1 LILNE
6 NIAICPSGDPVSNS
20 DFPNSVKNSLFFS
33 AVKYISLTFVSRNLS
48 LNFWDCKNKGFFVTR
63 GLKRLKC
70 DKKSYFM
77 AVIVISGVSR
87 GIGKAL
93 AEELLQDEAH
103 VVTGISGNSEPVF
116 ERKNISGRYLQYH
129 MPHGAPPDFSGLIHL
144 LQQEGLLV
152 DVLVNNAGMM
162 LHKPWDAVT
171 ERDFDRVMRVNVL
184 RPLLLTQALVPLMAR
199 PGHVVNV
206 TSMGGIGGTVKFP
219 GLSLYSASKGAL
231 TILTEALAE
240 ELKETGVHVNG
251 IAPGAV
257 QTEMLEEAFPGYRAP
272 VTPCEMAAFLAHF
285 ALHGHKLFNGK
296 VLPAAVT
303 TP

>member
-1 LILNE
+1 VI
-6 NIAICPSGDPVSNS
+6 
-20 DFPNSVKNSLFFS
+20 
-33 AVKYISLTFVSRNLS
+33 
-48 LNFWDCKNKGFFVTR
+48 
-63 GLKRLKC
+63 
-70 DKKSYFM
+70 KKSYFM
-77 AVIVISGVSR
+77 AVILISGVSR
-87 GIGKAL
+87 GIGRAL
-93 AEELLQDEAH
+93 AEELLQDENH
-103 VVTGISGNSEPVF
+103 VVTGISGTSEPVF
-116 ERKNISGRYLQYH
+116 VKGSIRGRYHHYALS
-129 MPHGAPPDFSGLIHL
+129 HGAPPDFAGLVSL
-144 LQQEGLLV
+144 LHREGLRI

-162 LHKPWDAVT
+162 LHKPWDALT
-171 ERDFDRVMRVNVL
+171 TGDFEQVMRVNVL
-184 RPLLLTQALVPLMAR
+184 MPLLLTQAVVPLMNR

-272 VTPCEMAAFLAHF
+272 VTPGEMASFLAHF
-285 ALHGHKLFNGK
+285 ALNGHKLFNGK
-296 VLPAAVT
+296 VLPVAVT